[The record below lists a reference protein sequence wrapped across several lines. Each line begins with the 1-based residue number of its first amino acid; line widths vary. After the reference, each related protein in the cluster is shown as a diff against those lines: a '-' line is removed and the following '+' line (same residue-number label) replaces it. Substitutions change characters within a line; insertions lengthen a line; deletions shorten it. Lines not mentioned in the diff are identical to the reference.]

1 MSEEEI
7 KRKKLREK
15 KRKEKEKRI
24 EIMKLSPRY
33 PLDIWRKLRL
43 EKIRLSN
50 CKEIDK
56 IEEIEKLIA
65 SLELEIVH
73 PSDYSVK

>member
-1 MSEEEI
+1 MSEDEKER
-7 KRKKLREK
+7 KRKA
-15 KRKEKEKRI
+15 KEKVKRI

-43 EKIRLSN
+43 ERIKLSN

-56 IEEIEKLIA
+56 IEEIENLIA
-65 SLELEIVH
+65 SLELEIAH
-73 PSDYSVK
+73 PSDYSIK